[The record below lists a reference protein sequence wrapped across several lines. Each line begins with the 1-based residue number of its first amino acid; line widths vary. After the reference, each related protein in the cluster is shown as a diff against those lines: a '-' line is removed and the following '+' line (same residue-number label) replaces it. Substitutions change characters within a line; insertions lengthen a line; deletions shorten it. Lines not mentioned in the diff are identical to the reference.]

1 MKTKWVRNTLGGI
14 VRPFQISLRYKLM
27 LLMVLI
33 AVLPLSLVT
42 LFATKT
48 TKHSLASEVIRSNES
63 RMEWAAKYFDEKF
76 DQLQAVSYSLLLD
89 STLFPNATG
98 GAIQSEGTPSFVNQ
112 YTIDKLKSLYSANNK
127 NIAQVALYL
136 KSQNRLYVVD
146 KDAGISTD
154 QLKTPQVDWGAIGQ
168 SHESLN
174 LLLNNGQNTF
184 SIVRSMNRFPDR
196 EVLGGVRLE
205 VRWKMMNSVLEMIR
219 SESNS
224 EVFVAD
230 ADGNVMYNPYS
241 ERITTD
247 QEMVKAALAEP
258 DGQGYTESK
267 RGFLFYQ
274 PSVSGQVWVVKF
286 IPIEYVTE
294 GASSTLNFSLI
305 TALAFAI
312 VAIAASVLIAYI
324 TTRPIIRLTQSMKA
338 VEIQNFEVDIREP
351 RSDEIGTLERRF
363 NSMLSRIKEL
373 IQTEYKATIE
383 KRTAQVKAMQAQINP
398 HFLHNALQA
407 IGGIALSR
415 NVPEINDHV
424 RAISDLF
431 RYTIR
436 MKSDLVTIA
445 DELEHAR
452 NYLQIQ
458 KLRFQSM
465 IEIRIDADEECLGC
479 RIPKFSLQPIVEN
492 CFVHGLEGKMDAWTI
507 SIRVEKVL
515 DEIEIDIADN
525 GMGIDEAR
533 LAEIRRQLSQP
544 ADGQENGEGMGISN
558 VNARIKLLF
567 GDEYGLFI
575 SSEWNA
581 GTTVKLLIPAQEEGE
596 KT

>member
-1 MKTKWVRNTLGGI
+1 M
-14 VRPFQISLRYKLM
+14 
-27 LLMVLI
+27 
-33 AVLPLSLVT
+33 
-42 LFATKT
+42 
-48 TKHSLASEVIRSNES
+48 
-63 RMEWAAKYFDEKF
+63 
-76 DQLQAVSYSLLLD
+76 
-89 STLFPNATG
+89 
-98 GAIQSEGTPSFVNQ
+98 
-112 YTIDKLKSLYSANNK
+112 
-127 NIAQVALYL
+127 
-136 KSQNRLYVVD
+136 
-146 KDAGISTD
+146 
-154 QLKTPQVDWGAIGQ
+154 
-168 SHESLN
+168 
-174 LLLNNGQNTF
+174 
-184 SIVRSMNRFPDR
+184 
-196 EVLGGVRLE
+196 
-205 VRWKMMNSVLEMIR
+205 
-219 SESNS
+219 
-224 EVFVAD
+224 
-230 ADGNVMYNPYS
+230 
-241 ERITTD
+241 
-247 QEMVKAALAEP
+247 
-258 DGQGYTESK
+258 
-267 RGFLFYQ
+267 
-274 PSVSGQVWVVKF
+274 KF

-312 VAIAASVLIAYI
+312 VAIAASVLIAYM

-492 CFVHGLEGKMDAWTI
+492 CFFHGLEGKMDAWTI

-525 GMGIDEAR
+525 GMGIEEAR

>member
-1 MKTKWVRNTLGGI
+1 MRIKWVNHALRGI

-89 STLFPNATG
+89 STLFPNAND
-98 GAIQSEGTPSFVNQ
+98 GAVQSEGTPSFVNQ
-112 YTIDKLKSLYSANNK
+112 YTIDRLKSLYSANNK

-154 QLKTPQVDWGAIGQ
+154 RLKTPQVDWGAIGR

-174 LLLNNGQNTF
+174 LLLNNGKNTF

-196 EVLGGVRLE
+196 EVLGGVKLE
-205 VRWKMMNSVLEMIR
+205 VRWKMMNSVLDMVH

-241 ERITTD
+241 ERIATEPET
-247 QEMVKAALAEP
+247 VKAALAGP
-258 DGQGYTESK
+258 GGQGYKESK

-274 PSVSGQVWVVKF
+274 PSVSGQVWIVKF
-286 IPIEYVTE
+286 IPMEYVTE

-363 NSMLSRIKEL
+363 NSMLGRIKEL

-415 NVPEINDHV
+415 NVPEINEHV

-436 MKSDLVTIA
+436 MKSDLVTVA

-465 IEIRIDADEECLGC
+465 IEVRIDADEECLGC
-479 RIPKFSLQPIVEN
+479 TIPKFSLQPIVEN
-492 CFVHGLEGKMDAWTI
+492 CFFHGLEGKMDAWSIT
-507 SIRVEKVL
+507 IRVEKVL
-515 DEIEIDIADN
+515 DEIEISIADN
-525 GMGIDEAR
+525 GIGIEESR
-533 LAEIRRQLSQP
+533 LADIRRQLSQP
-544 ADGQENGEGMGISN
+544 ADGQENGESMGISN

-575 SSEWNA
+575 SSEWKA
-581 GTTVKLLIPAQEEGE
+581 GTTVKLLIPAHEEGE

>member
-1 MKTKWVRNTLGGI
+1 MRIKWVSHALRGI

-89 STLFPNATG
+89 STLFPNAND
-98 GAIQSEGTPSFVNQ
+98 GAVQSEGTPSFVNQ
-112 YTIDKLKSLYSANNK
+112 YTIDRLKSLYSANNK

-154 QLKTPQVDWGAIGQ
+154 RLKTPQVDWGAIGR

-174 LLLNNGQNTF
+174 LLLNNGKNTF

-196 EVLGGVRLE
+196 EVLGGVKLE
-205 VRWKMMNSVLEMIR
+205 VRWKMMNSVLDMVH

-230 ADGNVMYNPYS
+230 ANGNVMYNPYS
-241 ERITTD
+241 ERIATEPET
-247 QEMVKAALAEP
+247 VKAALAGP
-258 DGQGYTESK
+258 GGQGYTESK

-274 PSVSGQVWVVKF
+274 PSVSGQVWIVKF
-286 IPIEYVTE
+286 IPMEYVTE

-363 NSMLSRIKEL
+363 NSMLGRIKEL

-415 NVPEINDHV
+415 NVPEINEHV

-436 MKSDLVTIA
+436 MKSDLVTVA

-465 IEIRIDADEECLGC
+465 IEVRIDADEECLGC
-479 RIPKFSLQPIVEN
+479 TIPKFSLQPIVEN
-492 CFVHGLEGKMDAWTI
+492 CFFHGLEGKMDAWSIT
-507 SIRVEKVL
+507 IRVEKVL
-515 DEIEIDIADN
+515 DEIEISIADN
-525 GMGIDEAR
+525 GIGIEESR
-533 LAEIRRQLSQP
+533 LADIRRQLSQP
-544 ADGQENGEGMGISN
+544 ADGQENGESMGISN

-575 SSEWNA
+575 SSEWKA
-581 GTTVKLLIPAQEEGE
+581 GTTVKLLIPAHEEGE